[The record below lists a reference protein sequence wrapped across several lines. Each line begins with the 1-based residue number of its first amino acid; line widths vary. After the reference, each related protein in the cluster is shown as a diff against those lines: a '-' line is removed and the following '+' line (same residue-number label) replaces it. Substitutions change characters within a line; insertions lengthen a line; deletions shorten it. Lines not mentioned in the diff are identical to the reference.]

1 MKMFKKS
8 GLLSVLVVLAL
19 VSVVS
24 VASTAFAQTIPALSK
39 QAIFTVGLKTV
50 VVDGNTYTMDVAPYI
65 DSNGRTMIPVRYLAD
80 VLGMTTTW
88 DSEDQTVILS
98 NQPLGIT
105 EILTV
110 GSDQISVRSRSED
123 KIITMNSA
131 PVVIPPGRTMLPLRY
146 VAQALGCSVQWNP
159 SNKAITVISNST
171 SSPGATASGNT
182 APKVIPVPNT
192 GTVGST
198 SNTLPS
204 SRLKPTIF
212 D

>member
-1 MKMFKKS
+1 M
-8 GLLSVLVVLAL
+8 VLVV
-19 VSVVS
+19 VSAVS
-24 VASTAFAQTIPALSK
+24 VASMASAQTIPALSK
-39 QAIFTVGLKTV
+39 QAIFTVGLNTV

-65 DSNGRTMIPVRYLAD
+65 DPNGRTMIPVRYLAD

-88 DSEDQTVILS
+88 DSEDQTVTLN
-98 NQPLGIT
+98 NQQLGIT

-159 SNKAITVISNST
+159 SDKTITVISNST
-171 SSPGATASGNT
+171 SPSGATSSGNT
-182 APKVIPVPNT
+182 APNVISAPNT
-192 GTVGST
+192 GAADNT
-198 SNTLPS
+198 SNTPPS
-204 SRLKPTIF
+204 GPLKPIIF
-212 D
+212 N